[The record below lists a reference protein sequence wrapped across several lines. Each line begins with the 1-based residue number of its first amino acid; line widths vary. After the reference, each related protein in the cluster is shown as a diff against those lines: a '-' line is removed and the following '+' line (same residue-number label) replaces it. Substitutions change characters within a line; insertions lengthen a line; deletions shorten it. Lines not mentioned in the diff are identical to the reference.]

1 MINRAILD
9 AQRGQYV
16 KGREQA
22 VASVSAFNGA
32 IECID
37 NLLKLLD
44 EYEAAHQQQT
54 TETSGA
60 PETPHKET

>member
-1 MINRAILD
+1 MISREVLN
-9 AQRGQYV
+9 AQRDLYV

-37 NLLKLLD
+37 NLLGLLD
-44 EYEAAHQQQT
+44 QADAAKEKQNTDAAQ
-54 TETSGA
+54 GA
-60 PETPHKET
+60 AKEIQDA